1 LLQSLLISDK
11 SWESISMDFI
21 VGFLKEDGINTVM
34 VVMNRFTK
42 YVVFVVTSTVCT
54 IKIVIRLLY

>member
-1 LLQSLLISDK
+1 
-11 SWESISMDFI
+11 MDFN

-54 IKIVIRLLY
+54 IKIVIKLLY

>member
-1 LLQSLLISDK
+1 MLQSLLISDK
-11 SWESISMDFI
+11 SWVSISMDFI

-42 YVVFVVTSTVCT
+42 YVVFVVTSIVCT